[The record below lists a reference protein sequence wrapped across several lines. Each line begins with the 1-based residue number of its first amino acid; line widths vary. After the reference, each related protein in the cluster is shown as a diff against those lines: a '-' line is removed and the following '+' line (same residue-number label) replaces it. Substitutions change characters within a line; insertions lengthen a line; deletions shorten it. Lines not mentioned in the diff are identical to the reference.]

1 MNVIQDTMTL
11 TGRMMKHMTRS
22 ADTIIT
28 VVVMPIMIMLAF
40 VYILGGAMTI
50 PVASYKVVHS
60 PSHLANDSHE
70 RCGLHSFSFK

>member
-40 VYILGGAMTI
+40 VYIFRR
-50 PVASYKVVHS
+50 S
-60 PSHLANDSHE
+60 NDHTC
-70 RCGLHSFSFK
+70 R